1 MIVTTSLYLL
11 FQFLAYLTG
20 FFWNIC
26 HQYPVRRLL
35 VRDEAG
41 VVYPPPHPHL
51 PIVAPGDRDHEICRL
66 AGLILTQGQADWTRP
81 KCERTIRT
89 VMGGGTWMFLFLL
102 FFFFCVKKTLLLP
115 PISFLMSSTGLSWS
129 WNCGL
134 WTFDMPEQWTNSLLN
149 NRRHSINLFKFQL
162 HSDRL
167 RGPKKGSDE

>member
-66 AGLILTQGQADWTRP
+66 AGLIGTQGQADWTRP

-102 FFFFCVKKTLLLP
+102 LFFFLALKRRFFCP
-115 PISFLMSSTGLSWS
+115 PISFLMSSTGCPDRGTVD
-129 WNCGL
+129 CGL
-134 WTFDMPEQWTNSLLN
+134 LTCLSSEQIPYST
-149 NRRHSINLFKFQL
+149 IGA
-162 HSDRL
+162 L
-167 RGPKKGSDE
+167 R